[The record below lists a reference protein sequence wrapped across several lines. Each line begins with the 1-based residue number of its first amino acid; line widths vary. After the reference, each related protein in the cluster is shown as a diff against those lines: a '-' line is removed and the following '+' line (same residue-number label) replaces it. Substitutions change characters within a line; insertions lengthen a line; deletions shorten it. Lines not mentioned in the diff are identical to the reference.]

1 MLNLFAQASPPE
13 TNMWA
18 LPSGSTQLIMM
29 MGVAFLLGVG
39 IMIGLMNAPV
49 RARRPIVAT
58 VTFLSGL
65 FFVVAWLWPTAQAK
79 APGDVPLN
87 TVEHVSFWLQDAT
100 GQVGKIATIVTSF
113 LLGLGV
119 FSILRIHV
127 GRLVKQQKDWAFSL
141 VLLLSMFLMCGV
153 GYWEWV
159 SSTFVLKG
167 TDFNDRA
174 NWQAANYIKFFMFDG
189 LLQKMDGAMF
199 SIIAF
204 YIMSAAYRAF
214 RIRSVE
220 ATILLAAALIMML
233 NLLAL
238 TDLASTQ
245 IVGLLGGPDAKG
257 TFWQNFHISEIA
269 GFVRNAF
276 QVPSIRAI
284 DFGIGIGALAMGL
297 RLWLSL
303 DKGGVTG

>member
-1 MLNLFAQASPPE
+1 MLNLFAQATPPDV
-13 TNMWA
+13 NFWA
-18 LPSGSTQLIMM
+18 RPSGSSELIMM
-29 MGVAFLLGVG
+29 MALAFIVGVL
-39 IMIGLMNAPV
+39 IMVGLMNAPV
-49 RARRPIVAT
+49 RLRRPIVIA

-79 APGDVPLN
+79 QPDDIPLN
-87 TVEHVSFWLQDAT
+87 AVEGVSFWLQDAT

-127 GRLVKQQKDWAFSL
+127 GRLVKQQKDWGFSL
-141 VLLLSMFLMCGV
+141 VLLFSMFLMCGV

-159 SSTFVLKG
+159 SSTFALKG

-174 NWQAANYIKFFMFDG
+174 NWQAANYFKFFLFDG

-214 RIRSVE
+214 RVRSVE

-238 TDLASTQ
+238 TNLASTE
-245 IVGLLGGPDAKG
+245 IIKAMAGPDYKAS
-257 TFWQNFHISEIA
+257 FLYNLHISEIA
-269 GFVRNAF
+269 GFVRNGF